1 MSQPITWRNVEN
13 RDNRGAARLMDSA
26 GQNLNAGIES
36 LRGALTNQ
44 QNIQEGNR
52 DNRRTYNDDQFKN
65 ALSAF
70 SSPDELAA
78 AEASGQLESLRSF
91 SNMDQS
97 LVRDGVDDRR
107 NELQTEQTN
116 QYEYDQSVYDQQAA
130 PLKQTYQGMVNR
142 GEFDEANAFLKENEN
157 ALTDSGDFGDLT
169 RLGREQERAESE
181 RVFTDQK
188 RVKALKFET
197 DNDAMMTYANMAVN
211 APTELEGRAMVEAM
225 ANNSGLGATAIADGI
240 QRFSDMYA
248 QRNNMTPEMKADLD
262 RATDTERRTREQK
275 DRDSQ
280 TTYQQEI
287 EVLPVSEKFAWAD
300 DKMPDIGD
308 VVKLAEENGWD
319 DSRGFLSGIGLGET
333 ISSHLKDV
341 KTQFLA
347 GRKAAGDTLTDSQ
360 KLELNGVFL
369 KVIEGMGKASQGT
382 LMTDDLQDYTLKDNL
397 DAMWREYTTSEDNR
411 RLRNEATGRLNSNLT
426 TNSKTEAENNAKVYD
441 EKKLMLKNSKS
452 GYINS
457 SNNRQPVT
465 LDF

>member
-248 QRNNMTPEMKADLD
+248 QRNNMTPEMNAELASVS
-262 RATDTERRTREQK
+262 ATEKLTREAEDRRTEATHQK
-275 DRDSQ
+275 
-280 TTYQQEI
+280 EI
-287 EVLPVSEKFAWAD
+287 EVLPVNEKFAWTDEARPSFSD
-300 DKMPDIGD
+300 AVATAQAG
-308 VVKLAEENGWD
+308 GWD
-319 DSRGFLSGIGLGET
+319 NSKGAFDQIT
-333 ISSHLKDV
+333 INEHLKTV
-341 KTQFLA
+341 KA
-347 GRKAAGDTLTDSQ
+347 DWLTNREPIDKLTGNQ
-360 KLELNGVFL
+360 ELELDAVLF
-369 KVIEGMGKASQGT
+369 KVIEGMGEASQGWG
-382 LMTDDLQDYTLKDNL
+382 MADNLQDHDL
-397 DAMWREYTTSEDNR
+397 DADLTAMWAQYTASEGNR
-411 RLRNEATGRLNSNLT
+411 KLRNESIERRNANLA
-426 TNSKTEAENNAKVYD
+426 TNSANEAKNNTAVYN
-441 EKKLMLKNSKS
+441 KNKLILENSKS
-452 GYINS
+452 RTKNP
-457 SNNRQPVT
+457 SNNSQPLT